1 MTFFEIALNS
11 ILYSVQTA
19 CKNFRFTI
27 EKFLTSIIVTLIKIP
42 VRIQISEVAVNED
55 LLYNCVVTITIYVSG
70 NLKPNIEHKVN
81 TILSKHV
88 VVFVDVVV
96 PSSFI

>member
-1 MTFFEIALNS
+1 M
-11 ILYSVQTA
+11 
-19 CKNFRFTI
+19 
-27 EKFLTSIIVTLIKIP
+27 
-42 VRIQISEVAVNED
+42 IQVNVIED

-96 PSSFI
+96 LPSSFIQGNNIERGA

>member
-1 MTFFEIALNS
+1 M
-11 ILYSVQTA
+11 
-19 CKNFRFTI
+19 
-27 EKFLTSIIVTLIKIP
+27 TLIKIP
-42 VRIQISEVAVNED
+42 GIVRIPMIELNVIED

>member
-1 MTFFEIALNS
+1 MLINIPCIS
-11 ILYSVQTA
+11 
-19 CKNFRFTI
+19 R
-27 EKFLTSIIVTLIKIP
+27 IKI
-42 VRIQISEVAVNED
+42 IEVAVNED

-96 PSSFI
+96 PST

>member
-1 MTFFEIALNS
+1 MNS

>member
-1 MTFFEIALNS
+1 MNS
-11 ILYSVQTA
+11 ILYSAQTA

>member
-1 MTFFEIALNS
+1 M
-11 ILYSVQTA
+11 
-19 CKNFRFTI
+19 
-27 EKFLTSIIVTLIKIP
+27 LINIP
-42 VRIQISEVAVNED
+42 CITKIQIMEVAVSED

>member
-1 MTFFEIALNS
+1 M
-11 ILYSVQTA
+11 
-19 CKNFRFTI
+19 
-27 EKFLTSIIVTLIKIP
+27 
-42 VRIQISEVAVNED
+42 EVAVSED

>member
-1 MTFFEIALNS
+1 M
-11 ILYSVQTA
+11 
-19 CKNFRFTI
+19 
-27 EKFLTSIIVTLIKIP
+27 IIITLIKIP
-42 VRIQISEVAVNED
+42 GSVRIPIIEVALIED

>member
-1 MTFFEIALNS
+1 MM
-11 ILYSVQTA
+11 V
-19 CKNFRFTI
+19 I
-27 EKFLTSIIVTLIKIP
+27 EVTLAVMLVINIACIA
-42 VRIQISEVAVNED
+42 RIQIIEVAVNED